1 MAKPNLAEKDVLN
14 PQETIKYFNLSN
26 RKFYKFL
33 SETDGGDFLAYYK
46 ERKLIIRVA
55 FQRYLFQNPQIKEV
69 LTNGESRQRTDKA

>member
-1 MAKPNLAEKDVLN
+1 MARPNLAEKDVLN
-14 PQETIKYFNLSN
+14 PQEAIKYFNLSN